1 MSVAVHVEVT
11 NTLEVPFTS
20 GFQRHTRELLERLPR
35 IPGEAPFH
43 VVPVIWCVASQALR
57 TLTADETHRLANPP
71 TPRAPSAVATF
82 GGRLPEPVARVAR
95 RLWHVRPLESAK
107 ATVRRRRAVVP
118 PGVTVLDPFPGG
130 SWLVDLEACWHVPWR
145 RDQALPVLRAAGV
158 HTAALIADVMPE
170 QHPEWFVPRTVER
183 FGIFLRAHLE
193 SSDHFL
199 PISRQ
204 TEADLAW
211 LARRLGRD
219 RPYRTSIIQLGA
231 DFHLDSDAPPRLPDA
246 LAGKR
251 IIVCVATLEPRKNQ
265 AVCLDALELLTAD
278 HPDLALVL
286 IGREGWGMDTLVERI
301 ADHPLNGT
309 ALHWFPHADD
319 DLLAAVV
326 SHAVLALAPSRYEGY
341 GMPVIEALGVGV
353 PVVSSGQGALAEASG
368 DLAEICDPDDPDAW
382 AATIARHL
390 DDPAHHAAVR
400 ARVAQF
406 HPPTWDRCAEQVAA
420 ALAEMVAEQSS

>member
-1 MSVAVHVEVT
+1 M
-11 NTLEVPFTS
+11 F
-20 GFQRHTRELLERLPR
+20 
-35 IPGEAPFH
+35 
-43 VVPVIWCVASQALR
+43 
-57 TLTADETHRLANPP
+57 
-71 TPRAPSAVATF
+71 
-82 GGRLPEPVARVAR
+82 
-95 RLWHVRPLESAK
+95 
-107 ATVRRRRAVVP
+107 
-118 PGVTVLDPFPGG
+118 DPFPAG

-145 RDQALPVLRAAGV
+145 RDRALPILREAGV

-183 FGIFLRAHLE
+183 FGVFLRAHLE
-193 SSDHFL
+193 STDHFL
-199 PISRQ
+199 PISHQ

-231 DFHLDSDAPPRLPDA
+231 DFHLDAVAPPGLPDA
-246 LAGKR
+246 LAEKR

-265 AVCLDALELLTAD
+265 AVCLDALELLAAD

-286 IGREGWGMDTLVERI
+286 IGREGWGMDELVERI
-301 ADHPLNGT
+301 TEHRLNGT

-353 PVVSSGQGALAEASG
+353 PVISSGQGALAEAG
-368 DLAEICDPDDPDAW
+368 GHLAETCDPDDPVAW
-382 AATIARHL
+382 AAAIARHL

-400 ARVAQF
+400 ARVARF
-406 HPPTWDRCAEQVAA
+406 DRPTWDRCAEQVAG
-420 ALAEMVAEQSS
+420 ALAEMVTEQTS